1 MKPYLIVAASLFLA
15 LGACGDKSSKKDDE
29 KADKDT
35 KESAEAK
42 TTTTATASA
51 TASASAEAVAVA
63 SESAAPIDAVP
74 TADIAEDNPSAFAS
88 VEVPASVSVPTEED
102 YEADVEKEITPENA
116 EVELSKLE
124 KALDAG
130 TP

>member
-15 LGACGDKSSKKDDE
+15 LGACGDKSSKKDDDKAE
-29 KADKDT
+29 KET

-42 TTTTATASA
+42 TTSTASATA
-51 TASASAEAVAVA
+51 TASASATAVAVA
-63 SESAAPIDAVP
+63 SETAAPEAAP
-74 TADIAEDNPSAFAS
+74 TMDLAEENPSAFAS

-102 YEADVEKEITPENA
+102 YEAEVEKEITPENA
-116 EVELSKLE
+116 SEELSKIE

>member
-15 LGACGDKSSKKDDE
+15 LGACGDKSSKKDED
-29 KADKDT
+29 KAEKDT

-42 TTTTATASA
+42 ATTTATASA
-51 TASASAEAVAVA
+51 SATTTTTAVAVA
-63 SESAAPIDAVP
+63 SETAAPEAP
-74 TADIAEDNPSAFAS
+74 TMDLAEENPSAFAS

-116 EVELSKLE
+116 EVELSKIE